1 MTCHALHC
9 TCTYNEQYILT
20 SVTKMLFWGTCHYPI
35 PKLLNENL
43 KTYLMWSWRWN
54 QTAWESIQSDM
65 LPCFIKHG
73 MYFKFVNGSRQWS
86 VFHIQMNANKSECI
100 YTIFLLMTQWNE
112 PYFHLTSA
120 VHLSWFE
127 QSMDAWKSKCDP
139 LRRNETCPPDLT
151 FIDMY
156 TRLTSNSRAFQWYKC
171 YFRSL
176 FHSGIIERW
185 REPSLCGPFRFWISR
200 FGENQH

>member
-1 MTCHALHC
+1 MWKSLLKQHGRNPIDPAILAAIRHRLVANKKKTKNADARVWGDARRDQKPETLFFWPIGLL
-9 TCTYNEQYILT
+9 YILT
-20 SVTKMLFWGTCHYPI
+20 S
-35 PKLLNENL
+35 LLL
-43 KTYLMWSWRWN
+43 S
-54 QTAWESIQSDM
+54 SSD
-65 LPCFIKHG
+65 I
-73 MYFKFVNGSRQWS
+73 
-86 VFHIQMNANKSECI
+86 
-100 YTIFLLMTQWNE
+100 
-112 PYFHLTSA
+112 
-120 VHLSWFE
+120 
-127 QSMDAWKSKCDP
+127 CDP

>member
-1 MTCHALHC
+1 M
-9 TCTYNEQYILT
+9 YINHPDKFLWSAFILEKT
-20 SVTKMLFWGTCHYPI
+20 GNVMFAGCQLFE
-35 PKLLNENL
+35 KQKQKFVLLNNVSMYGDEIL
-43 KTYLMWSWRWN
+43 DLWYISWKL
-54 QTAWESIQSDM
+54 E
-65 LPCFIKHG
+65 G
-73 MYFKFVNGSRQWS
+73 
-86 VFHIQMNANKSECI
+86 
-100 YTIFLLMTQWNE
+100 WNE
-112 PYFHLTSA
+112 CYQIPMLYLLF
-120 VHLSWFE
+120 VP
-127 QSMDAWKSKCDP
+127 MPKCDP